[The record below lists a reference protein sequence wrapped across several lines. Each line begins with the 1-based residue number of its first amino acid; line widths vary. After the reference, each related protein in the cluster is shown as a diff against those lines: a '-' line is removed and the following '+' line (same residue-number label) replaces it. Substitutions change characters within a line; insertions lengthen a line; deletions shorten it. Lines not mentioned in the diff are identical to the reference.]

1 MNLKQNKRV
10 IKRMAFPVFFHDFL
24 VDNCLVAKNV
34 SALSLASCNSHH
46 ITAGDTALIS
56 RSGKE
61 LPIFFPQNQ
70 HILPFRFFQVW
81 INHYWSVWK
90 VKPVDNGIICYWRN
104 SFQLTDLYSIATWI
118 LIFLKIKINCM
129 LLESDRLCLMWTR
142 KRGSPSWKSGK
153 DCQWMIS
160 RKALAVTSQ

>member
-1 MNLKQNKRV
+1 
-10 IKRMAFPVFFHDFL
+10 MAFPVFFHDFL
-24 VDNCLVAKNV
+24 VDNCHVAKNV
-34 SALSLASCNSHH
+34 SALSLASCNH
-46 ITAGDTALIS
+46 S
-56 RSGKE
+56 RRHCPHFTQWKGVAH
-61 LPIFFPQNQ
+61 FFPQNQ

-104 SFQLTDLYSIATWI
+104 PFQLTDLYNIATWI
-118 LIFLKIKINCM
+118 FIFLKIKINCM